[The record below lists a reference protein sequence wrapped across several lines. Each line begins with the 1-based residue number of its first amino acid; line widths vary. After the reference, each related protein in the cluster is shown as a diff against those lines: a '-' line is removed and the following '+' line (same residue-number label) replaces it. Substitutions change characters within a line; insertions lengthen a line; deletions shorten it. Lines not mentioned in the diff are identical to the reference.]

1 MALDLGETILQLDQ
15 VSRNLGLGYS
25 DRRQRLLQ
33 LLDAAGRVAPE
44 AARER
49 TRGFYEPFLA
59 AEVVDTLL
67 GETEPLAPPADW
79 TAASV
84 DGSHIDVDRHLPVAC
99 YLVNL
104 GGCVLT
110 YGSRADARFFSR
122 PRISASQDELY
133 LRNPR
138 RASEEEAVTGN
149 LLGLYR
155 TVRELAALLE
165 LVKECPPDLPVLALV
180 DGTLVLWGLAGQG
193 YREFVR
199 QHLIY
204 EEFLPVLEEFRLLS
218 EVRPVT
224 LAAYVSL
231 PRGTEVANAIRR
243 CLCTLPHSAHP
254 ELVEGPPV
262 QDPCTKPG
270 ADPCSASN
278 DFLDR
283 EIFGEL
289 LRPYSRS
296 PIYRTNSSVP
306 REYYG
311 ERQQVYFY
319 YLNVGEEIAR
329 VEVPAWV
336 AMNQGSV
343 NVSAHPGLVEGPPG
357 SDLLSL
363 GHSLIVEQCRR
374 GQGYPVAIS
383 EAHEQAVVTGR
394 DRLLFR
400 QMVEETL
407 QQQGLPTYTSQK
419 ERSKQRPWV

>member
-1 MALDLGETILQLDQ
+1 MALDLGETILQLDR
-15 VSRNLGLGYS
+15 VSRSLGLGYS

-33 LLDAAGRVAPE
+33 LLDAGGRVSPE
-44 AARER
+44 MARER

-67 GETEPLAPPADW
+67 GEIEPVSPPCDW

-110 YGSRADARFFSR
+110 YGSRPDARLFSR
-122 PRISASQDELY
+122 PRISASQDELF
-133 LRNPR
+133 LRNPQ

-165 LVKECPPDLPVLALV
+165 LVRECPPDLPVLALV

-193 YREFVR
+193 YRDFVR
-199 QHLIY
+199 HHLIH
-204 EEFLPVLEEFRLLS
+204 EELLPVLEEFRLLS
-218 EVRPVT
+218 EGRQLT

-231 PRGTEVANAIRR
+231 PRGSEVANAIRR
-243 CLCTLPHSAHP
+243 CLCTYELAHCA
-254 ELVEGPPV
+254 ESCSNRRSDRE
-262 QDPCTKPG
+262 
-270 ADPCSASN
+270 PCSNSN

-311 ERQQVYFY
+311 ENQQVYFY

-329 VEVPAWV
+329 VEIPGWV
-336 AMNQGSV
+336 AMNEV
-343 NVSAHPGLVEGPPG
+343 NN
-357 SDLLSL
+357 LLSL
-363 GHSLIVEQCRR
+363 GHSLIVEQCLR

-400 QMVEETL
+400 QMVEEAL
-407 QQQGLPTYTSQK
+407 EQQGLPIYTSQK

>member
-15 VSRNLGLGYS
+15 VSRSLGLGYR
-25 DRRQRLLQ
+25 DRRQRLLE
-33 LLDAAGRVAPE
+33 LLEAAGKVSPE
-44 AARER
+44 TARER

-67 GETEPLAPPADW
+67 GEIAPVEPPRDW
-79 TAASV
+79 AAASV

-110 YGSRADARFFSR
+110 YGSRPDARFFSK
-122 PRISASQDELY
+122 PRISASQDDLF

-155 TVRELAALLE
+155 TVSELAALLE
-165 LVKECPPDLPVLALV
+165 LARECPPDLPVLALV

-193 YREFVR
+193 YRDFVR
-199 QHLIY
+199 HRVIY
-204 EEFLPVLEEFRLLS
+204 EGLLPVLEEFRLLS
-218 EVRPVT
+218 EERQLT

-231 PRGTEVANAIRR
+231 PRGSEVANAIRR
-243 CLCTLPHSAHP
+243 CLCTYELAHCA
-254 ELVEGPPV
+254 ESCINRRSDRE
-262 QDPCTKPG
+262 
-270 ADPCSASN
+270 PCSNSN

-289 LRPYSRS
+289 LPPYSRS
-296 PIYRTNSSVP
+296 PVYRTNSSVP

-311 ERQQVYFY
+311 EKQQVYFY

-329 VEVPAWV
+329 VEVPGWV
-336 AMNQGSV
+336 AMN
-343 NVSAHPGLVEGPPG
+343 EGN
-357 SDLLSL
+357 DLLSL

-400 QMVEETL
+400 QMVAETL
-407 QQQGLPTYTSQK
+407 EQQGLPTYTSQK